1 MRNFIV
7 VFVTCIC
14 LAHLFACGNANISG
28 PNSENAQ
35 RESAD
40 PSSHV
45 LGDVLRNA
53 GYSDDVLVMADVI
66 QDDSITANESEEQEE
81 PSQLPSDPTENPDQ
95 ESSYYEFPAWH
106 IPAPPK

>member
-14 LAHLFACGNANISG
+14 FAYLFACGNANTPGS
-28 PNSENAQ
+28 NSENAQ

-40 PSSHV
+40 ASSHV
-45 LGDVLRNA
+45 LYDVLRNA
-53 GYSDDVLVMADVI
+53 GYSDDVLVADVI
-66 QDDSITANESEEQEE
+66 QDDITVNESEEQEE

-106 IPAPPK
+106 IPVPPK